1 METYG
6 DVLGIQGPPSSVL
19 AQEPNI
25 SLHDDPLTLHPSFLR
40 RGALFCRRAW
50 QDGKVAKNPL
60 QPGASRISAKPSRPT
75 SFTLLGTRGV
85 PDVGLAETG
94 ALGWSQW
101 LCHLCSPDTVILSAE
116 ALALRRAKQAQRR
129 AQRAPSQLSDKQK
142 ELVRTL
148 LGAHTRHVGTM
159 FDQFVQFRVSL
170 DRLRAGR

>member
-1 METYG
+1 M
-6 DVLGIQGPPSSVL
+6 
-19 AQEPNI
+19 A
-25 SLHDDPLTLHPSFLR
+25 R
-40 RGALFCRRAW
+40 
-50 QDGKVAKNPL
+50 NPL
-60 QPGASRISAKPSRPT
+60 RPGASRISAKPSRPT